1 MSDTATAP
9 ALHVPLLQPV
19 GVEGCPICAAA
30 TAARASAHRLGS
42 TVSERAADE
51 TIRQHPHRRSTDRRV
66 TER

>member
-19 GVEGCPICAAA
+19 GVEGCAICTAA
-30 TAARASAHRLGS
+30 TTARASARKLGS
-42 TVSERAADE
+42 IVSERAADE
-51 TIRQHPHRRSTDRRV
+51 TIRQHPHRRSTDSRV